1 MAALLPRIVSRNW
14 WLKLA
19 ALGLTVVV
27 WALVRSEPASQ
38 GNLFT
43 VPVQAQVGDL
53 NWTLSGEPNPP
64 TVQVRFRGPT
74 SDLIRLASEGT
85 TLRLPLGIVS
95 SADTLVQL
103 RRDWVVVSAGS
114 GLVVEDIAPAS
125 VRLVL
130 QRTVSRFLPLR
141 VTTTGELS
149 SGLALAAPLDLNPQ
163 VVGVRGAAQRV
174 GGLDSIT
181 LQPFDLSSVRES
193 GIFPVDM
200 DTIGL
205 GDIIITP
212 RSVTIDVRVESSID
226 RELIAVPVVPGA
238 GEDGS
243 FLYDSLTIMPAE
255 MTVLLRGVRTLV
267 SGVRPEEVRAVVPW
281 EALVGLEPEQERR
294 VPVRLRGLPALVLG
308 LAAVDSVTVRR
319 STSGERAGDTSTR

>member
-1 MAALLPRIVSRNW
+1 VALFPRIVSRNW
-14 WLKLA
+14 RLKLA
-19 ALGLTVVV
+19 ALGLAVVV

-85 TLRLPLGIVS
+85 TLRLPLDIVS
-95 SADTLVQL
+95 SADTVVQL

-130 QRTVSRFLPLR
+130 QRTVSRLLPLR
-141 VTTTGELS
+141 ITTTGELS
-149 SGLALAAPLDLNPQ
+149 SELALAAPLGLNPQ

-174 GGLDSIT
+174 RGLDSIT

-193 GIFPVDM
+193 GIFPVDT

-212 RSVTIDVRVESSID
+212 RSATIGVRVESSIE
-226 RELIAVPVVPGA
+226 RELIAVPVVPGT

-243 FLYDSLTIMPAE
+243 FLYDSLTIRPAE
-255 MTVLLRGVRTLV
+255 IPVLLQGARTLV
-267 SGVRPEEVRAVVPW
+267 SKVRPEEVQAVVPW
-281 EALVGLEPEQERR
+281 GELVGLEPEQERR
-294 VPVRLRGLPALVLG
+294 VPIRLRGLPALVLG
-308 LAAVDSVTVRR
+308 IAAVDSVTVRR
-319 STSGERAGDTSTR
+319 SASDERAGGTSTR

>member
-1 MAALLPRIVSRNW
+1 
-14 WLKLA
+14 
-19 ALGLTVVV
+19 
-27 WALVRSEPASQ
+27 
-38 GNLFT
+38 
-43 VPVQAQVGDL
+43 
-53 NWTLSGEPNPP
+53 
-64 TVQVRFRGPT
+64 
-74 SDLIRLASEGT
+74 
-85 TLRLPLGIVS
+85 LPLDIVS

-130 QRTVSRFLPLR
+130 QRTVSRLLPLR
-141 VTTTGELS
+141 VATTGELS

-163 VVGVRGAAQRV
+163 VVGVRGAVQLV
-174 GGLDSIT
+174 GALDSIS
-181 LQPFDLSSVRES
+181 LQPLDLSSVRES

-226 RELIAVPVVPGA
+226 RELLAVPVVPGA

-243 FLYDSLTIMPAE
+243 IPYESLTILPAE
-255 MTVLLRGVRTLV
+255 VTVLLRGVHPLV
-267 SGVRPEEVRAVVPW
+267 SGVRAEEVRAVVPW

-294 VPVRLRGLPALVLG
+294 VPVRLHGLPALVLG

-319 STSGERAGDTSTR
+319 STAGERAGDTSTR

>member
-1 MAALLPRIVSRNW
+1 MALLPRIVSRNLR
-14 WLKLA
+14 LKLA
-19 ALGLTVVV
+19 ALGLAVVV
-27 WALVRSEPASQ
+27 WTLVRSEPASQ

-95 SADTLVQL
+95 SADTVVQL
-103 RRDWVVVSAGS
+103 RRDWVVVGVGS

-141 VTTTGELS
+141 ITTTGELS
-149 SGLALAAPLDLNPQ
+149 SGLALAAPLGLNPQ
-163 VVGVRGAAQRV
+163 VVGVRGAAQRMR
-174 GGLDSIT
+174 GLDSIA
-181 LQPFDLSSVRES
+181 LQPLDLSSVRES

-212 RSVTIDVRVESSID
+212 RSATIGVRVESSIE
-226 RELIAVPVVPGA
+226 RELIAVPVVPGT
-238 GEDGS
+238 GEDGL
-243 FLYDSLTIMPAE
+243 FLYDSLTILPAE
-255 MTVLLRGVRTLV
+255 IPVLLQGARTPV
-267 SGVRPEEVRAVVPW
+267 SDVRPEEIQAVVPW

-294 VPVRLRGLPALVLG
+294 VPIRLRGLPALVLG
-308 LAAVDSVTVRR
+308 LTAVDSVTVRR
-319 STSGERAGDTSTR
+319 SAADDRAGGTSTR